1 MYTRK
6 REEVLNMRRSACILL
21 AFILLI
27 ACMCG
32 GMLTGANAQSSEYK
46 TKIQDLAH
54 SKIGVVTGG
63 LQAIMLPQMLPEAE
77 FLEFNL
83 ISDAAAALVMGK
95 IDSFS
100 AEDSVYRTMKREGQ
114 PFARIDEPFMLSNY
128 GMIFGK
134 GLNPQLQEEF
144 NDFLSKCRENGTL
157 EAQTSKWFGDA
168 EPQELLPTEGQKD
181 SARTLTLA
189 IESAQKP
196 YSYIKNGQ
204 FTGFDVELVALF
216 AQEYGYALK
225 VEDVSFGGI
234 LTGVSQGKY
243 DMGAS
248 GITITEERKQTLD
261 FSDPYL
267 VEEVVMVVKGE
278 AERSLSEFQ
287 NATLGVID
295 GSLYAGFS
303 KELFPNAR
311 IDYYTTF
318 TDLFQCVKQGKIDG
332 FLMDI
337 PNFNAVRRTDANLD
351 YLTVPGYSVDIG
363 IAFGKNPTGERLQ
376 AQMNEFLAAMRADGR
391 HDQLW
396 EKWCGVTEPAQ
407 PPKTPEFAADA
418 QTLKVVLDLSRKP
431 FVYLLNNEYAGY
443 EVELMYE
450 FCQTYGYKP
459 EFETAQWTSGVAG
472 LKEEKYDVVCCGIYM
487 TDERRE
493 SVNFCDPYCV
503 ADVIMVVYEEGES
516 TVSTWESIKAS
527 FDKTFIRED
536 RWKLIVQGIWNTL
549 IISVF
554 AVIGGTVLGFGLY
567 LLARC
572 GISAVSWAAKA
583 FGRVYGRIVAG
594 TPTLVVL
601 MILFYVIFGK
611 SNLDGLYIAV
621 LGFAITFGSFV
632 YSHLTLCVDGIDRG
646 QTEAAYA
653 LGYTRNQT
661 FFRVILPQS
670 MKNFLPTYTGEVI
683 GLIKATSVVGYI
695 AVSDLT
701 KMGDII
707 RSNTYEAVFPLLAVA
722 VIYFIIT
729 WGAAAL
735 LGLVQKKMDTHRR
748 KPGSILKGV
757 VR

>member
-1 MYTRK
+1 MKERQCFDMK
-6 REEVLNMRRSACILL
+6 RRIGIVPAVVLLL
-21 AFILLI
+21 VCL
-27 ACMCG
+27 CG
-32 GMLTGANAQSSEYK
+32 GMLFGAYAQDNEYE
-46 TKIQDLAH
+46 TRLQDLAH
-54 SKIGVVTGG
+54 ARIGVVTGG

-77 FLEFNL
+77 YLEFNL
-83 ISDAAAALVMGK
+83 ISDAAAALAMGK
-95 IDSFS
+95 IDAFS
-100 AEDSVYRTMKREGQ
+100 ADDSIYRAMKREGQ

-134 GLNPQLQEEF
+134 GMNPALQAEF
-144 NDFLSKCRENGTL
+144 NAFLAQCRENGTL
-157 EAQTSKWFGDA
+157 DAQVKKWFGEV
-168 EPQELLPTEGQKD
+168 EPEELLPAQGQQD

-204 FTGFDVELVALF
+204 FTGFDVELVSLF
-216 AQEYGYALK
+216 AQQYGYALK
-225 VEDVSFGGI
+225 IEDVSFSGI

-261 FSDPYL
+261 FSDTYL
-267 VEEVVMVVKGE
+267 TEEVVMVIKGE
-278 AERSLSEFQ
+278 VQRSLSEFQ

-303 KELFPNAR
+303 KELFPQAR
-311 IDYYTTF
+311 VDSYATF

-332 FLMDI
+332 FLLDI
-337 PNFNAVRRTDANLD
+337 PNFSAVKRTEPGLD
-351 YLTVPGYSVDIG
+351 YITVPGYSVEIG

-376 AQMNEFLAAMRADGR
+376 AQMNEFLSAMRADGR

-396 EKWCGVTEPAQ
+396 EKWCGDTEPAL
-407 PPKTPEFAADA
+407 PPKAPEFAENA
-418 QTLKVVLDLSRKP
+418 QTLKIVLDLSRKP

-450 FCQTYGYKP
+450 FCKTYGYRP
-459 EFETAQWTSGVAG
+459 EFESAQWTSGVAG

-503 ADVIMVVYEEGES
+503 ADVIMVIYEDSGS
-516 TVSTWESIKAS
+516 AVSAWESIKNS
-527 FDKTFIRED
+527 FEKTFIRES
-536 RWKLIVQGIWNTL
+536 RWKLIVQGVWNTL

-554 AVIGGTVLGFGLY
+554 AVLGGTALGFGLY

-583 FGRVYGRIVAG
+583 FGRVYGRIIAG
-594 TPTLVVL
+594 TPALVVL
-601 MILFYVIFGK
+601 MILFYIIFGK
-611 SNLDGLYIAV
+611 SDVNGILVAI
-621 LGFAITFGSFV
+621 LGFAIIFGSFV
-632 YSHLTLCVDGIDRG
+632 YSHLTLSVGGVDKG

-661 FFRVILPQS
+661 FFRIILPQS
-670 MKNFLPTYTGEVI
+670 MKHFLPTYTGEVI

-722 VIYFIIT
+722 VIYFLIT
-729 WGAAAL
+729 WGVAAL
-735 LGLVQKKMDTHRR
+735 LGEMQKKMDTHRR
-748 KPGSILKGV
+748 KERSILKGV